1 MTRKGFRMSTKDCIR
16 IFASGKAVG
25 QVRGDTFHK
34 SIRGSKHILRK
45 PPGLAVDLQSLL
57 DAEQAGATRIQIT
70 DKESGTKYSTSI
82 SHLKR
87 SGFTFDRG
95 FGRQIGLALDAWI
108 TERPGAP
115 VQLGLFSGGRAR

>member
-1 MTRKGFRMSTKDCIR
+1 MSSNDCIR
-16 IFASGKAVG
+16 IFALGKSVG
-25 QVRGDTFHK
+25 KVEGDTFYK

-45 PPGLAVDLQSLL
+45 PLGLAVDLQSLL
-57 DAEQAGATRIQIT
+57 DAEQAGATRIQILDRET
-70 DKESGTKYSTSI
+70 GTKYSTAV

-87 SGFTFDRG
+87 AGFTFDRG

-115 VQLGLFSGGRAR
+115 VQLQLFGGRAR